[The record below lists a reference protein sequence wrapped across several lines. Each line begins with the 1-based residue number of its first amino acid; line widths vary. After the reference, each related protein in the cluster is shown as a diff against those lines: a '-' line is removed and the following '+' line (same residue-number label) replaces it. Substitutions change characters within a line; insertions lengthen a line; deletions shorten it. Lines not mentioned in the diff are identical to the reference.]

1 MKAMKIFFA
10 IMIALIINQSANAQ
24 TDSMKMNGSKTSSVI
39 NKKYT
44 CTMHPEVASNKSGK
58 CNKCGM
64 DLTKV
69 KTYSCSMHPEVV
81 SCNPGSC
88 SKCGMDLTEEKKKCK
103 RKKD

>member
-1 MKAMKIFFA
+1 MKAIKILFA
-10 IMIALIINQSANAQ
+10 IMIALIINQNANAQ
-24 TDSMKMNGSKTSSVI
+24 TDSMKMSVSKTCCTS

>member
-24 TDSMKMNGSKTSSVI
+24 TDSMKMNGSKTCCTS

-44 CTMHPEVASNKSGK
+44 CPMHPEVACKKSGK
-58 CNKCGM
+58 CKKCGM
-64 DLTKV
+64 ALTKV

-81 SCNPGSC
+81 SNNPGSC

>member
-1 MKAMKIFFA
+1 MKAIKILFA
-10 IMIALIINQSANAQ
+10 IMIALIINQNANAQ
-24 TDSMKMNGSKTSSVI
+24 TDSMKMSVSKTCCTS

-44 CTMHPEVASNKSGK
+44 CPMHPEVACKKSGK
-58 CNKCGM
+58 CKKCGM
-64 DLTKV
+64 ALTKV

-81 SCNPGSC
+81 SNNPGSC